1 VARAI
6 RSMSSSIR
14 IRTLTDSGQQALDVA
29 RELAEFVD
37 AAQRSLDL
45 AQYDFH
51 LAEETAALVGGA
63 IRDAQARG
71 VEVRIL
77 YNVDHANPIPVP
89 PPPEPDVQLIASLGV
104 PAKAVAGVPDLMHHK
119 YVIRDRAAVLSG
131 STNWTDDSWSRQENV
146 VVTVSSPALGH
157 AFALNFEELWRDCDV
172 EHSGFVE
179 PRPVEVDGVRVR
191 PWFTPGFA
199 DALTHRIAK
208 KIGRARRVR
217 VCSPVITS
225 APVLAT
231 LAQAIA
237 DGSADIAGCVD
248 ATQVDDVIRQ
258 WRSEG
263 NAAWKLPLL
272 ERVLAGQF
280 SGKRSEP
287 WELGSVHNFMH
298 AKVVVADDVVF
309 VGSFNLSHSGEKN
322 AENVLEIADGGLA
335 GQLGAYVDEVRGRF
349 PAFVFGGDAS

>member
-1 VARAI
+1 
-6 RSMSSSIR
+6 MSSSIR
-14 IRTLTDSGQQALDVA
+14 IHTLTDGGQTPLEIAHEMA
-29 RELAEFVD
+29 AFVS
-37 AAQRSLDL
+37 AAQRSLDV

-51 LAEETAALVGGA
+51 LGEETAALVGGA
-63 IRDAQARG
+63 IRKAHARG
-71 VEVRIL
+71 VKVRIL

-89 PPPEPDVQLIASLGV
+89 PPPEPDAQLIASLEV

-119 YVIRDRAAVLSG
+119 YVVRDGEEVLSG
-131 STNWTDDSWSRQENV
+131 STNWTDDSWSRQENI
-146 VVTVSSPALGH
+146 VVTVSSAALGR
-157 AFALNFEELWRDCDV
+157 AFALNFDELWSELDV

-179 PRPVEVDGVRVR
+179 PRPVDVDDVRVR

-208 KIGRARRVR
+208 KIGRAQRVR
-217 VCSPVITS
+217 LCSPVITS

-231 LAQAIA
+231 LAQRIA
-237 DGSADIAGCVD
+237 DGRGDIAGCVD
-248 ATQVDDVIRQ
+248 ATQVEEVIRQ
-258 WRSEG
+258 WRAEG
-263 NAAWKLPLL
+263 RSAWKLPLL
-272 ERVLAGQF
+272 EEVLGGQF

-322 AENVLEIADGGLA
+322 AENVLEIADAELA
-335 GQLGAYVDEVRGRF
+335 QQLGAYVDEIRGQF
-349 PAFVFGGDAS
+349 PAFVFGAAAS